1 MLRKKYIDLHKGQW
15 LKDLFAQIPSD
26 KLIDK
31 GLTGIGATTMELLN
45 AFRNAIIVVPNV
57 PAILGKVK
65 AHKGVVDIMAVKNRV
80 RKETIINYLTNDE
93 IKVKKLMTTPESF
106 HVIVDVMELLDI
118 DMYKDYFLLIDE
130 CDKMIVDSHYRK
142 SISDPMWHF
151 FSFENKAIISATAI
165 EPSDPR
171 FVKHNFEHIIINP
184 KFDFSVDVELIA
196 TNNPVQAFKKK
207 YNEIKALKDDAPIFV
222 FFDSVRGILTAIEKL
237 KLKSGYSIFCS
248 STSRGKIKK
257 GTSHLEHIFTEMDFN
272 KLNKINFLTSR
283 FYTAI
288 DIEVK
293 KSPHIIILSDV
304 LRFPHTMVNP
314 STDVVQIK
322 GRFRNIDL
330 KTLTCIS
337 NHTNRNFYRTE
348 CEVNEYLKFNKYAY
362 NVIKDRKD
370 ISIFETDQDVITE
383 VLQTLPYDKF
393 MRTEDIENHY
403 MIDNFRYK
411 NKLTAIYA
419 YVNNWVEAFKKE
431 NMLHHYFNPK
441 VVTFH
446 SDEKNGYL
454 SRFKKKFNDIV
465 KDVVKAIE
473 KAESSTITIFK
484 EEIEAEL
491 QREYPDI
498 IQAYELL
505 GKDKLIKIGTSKS
518 KISREILLHRQTKGF
533 YSNFDLHKEAELS
546 LELNTFY
553 SEGHLKSVAEYLIS
567 KYDLKFSTVQYKKFL
582 QKLFVMSRRTERR
595 LNGKS
600 VKGHLLLEKLF

>member
-1 MLRKKYIDLHKGQW
+1 MLRKKYVNLYKGQW
-15 LKDLFAQIPSD
+15 LKDLFAEIPSD
-26 KLIDK
+26 KIIDK
-31 GLTGIGATTMELLN
+31 GLTGIGATTMAMLN
-45 AFRNAIIVVPNV
+45 PFRNAIIVMPNV

-65 AHKGVVDIMAVKNRV
+65 AHRGVVDIMAVKNKV
-80 RKETIINYLTNDE
+80 RKESIIEYLTNDE
-93 IKVKKLMTTPESF
+93 IKVKKLLTTPESF
-106 HVIVDVMELLDI
+106 HVIVDVMELLGI

-130 CDKMIVDSHYRK
+130 CDKMIMDSHYRE

-151 FSFENKAIISATAI
+151 FSFESKAIISATAI

-184 KFDFSVDVELIA
+184 KFDFSVDVELLA
-196 TNNPVQAFKKK
+196 TNNPVQALKKK
-207 YNEIKALKDDAPIFV
+207 YHEIKALKDDAPIFV
-222 FFDSVRGILTAIEKL
+222 FFDSVLGILTAIEKL
-237 KLKSGYSIFCS
+237 KLKNGYSIFCS

-257 GTSHLEHIFTEMDFN
+257 GTSHLEHIFTEMDFS

-283 FYTAI
+283 FFTAI

-293 KSPHIIILSDV
+293 ESPHIIILSDV
-304 LRFPHTMVNP
+304 VRFPHTMVNP

-337 NHTNRNFYRTE
+337 NHTKNNFYRTE
-348 CEVNEYLKFNKYAY
+348 KEVNEYLKFNKYAY
-362 NVIKDRKD
+362 NVIRDRKD
-370 ISIFETDQDVITE
+370 VSVLEIDQDVITE
-383 VLQTLPYDKF
+383 VLQTLPYNKF
-393 MRTEDIENHY
+393 MRTEGFENYY

-411 NKLTAIYA
+411 NKLTATYT

-446 SDEKNGYL
+446 SEEKNGYL

-465 KDVVKAIE
+465 KDVVNTLE
-473 KAESSTITIFK
+473 KAESSTITIFE
-484 EEIEAEL
+484 EEIKAEL
-491 QREYPDI
+491 QEQYPEI
-498 IQAYELL
+498 IEAYELF

-518 KISREILLHRQTKGF
+518 KLSKEILLHRQTKGF

-546 LELNTFY
+546 LKLNTFY
-553 SEGHLKSVAEYLIS
+553 PDGHLKSFAEYLIS
-567 KYDLKFSTVQYKKFL
+567 KYDLGFSTDHYKKFL
-582 QKLFVMSRRTERR
+582 RKMFTMSTRTERKIK
-595 LNGKS
+595 GIP